1 MFSAISDVDALVVL
15 KACDIAGFR
24 SIDTAPYYG
33 HGLSE
38 TRIGAFLREATGEF
52 VISTK
57 VGRRLVPC
65 DADAI
70 PDHGFLDTPP
80 VAPIFD
86 YSRDGVLRAFDDSLK
101 RLRVDRVE
109 SLLLHDVGRLTHGS
123 AHEGVLRQA
132 MDKALPAMVHLRE
145 TGCIQRIGV
154 GVNEVD
160 VVEALLPTGMID
172 VVLIAGRYTLLDQS
186 AAALLDACAE
196 RGVAV
201 LVGGV
206 YNSGL
211 LAGSSTFDYR
221 PAEAALLAR
230 RDKLAAICAR
240 HGVPL
245 AAVALAFPLRHRAV
259 EQVVVGLRTVKEV
272 EATTEYLNAVIPD
285 ALWEELDDLAGQPRC

>member
-1 MFSAISDVDALVVL
+1 MSDVHAFAVL
-15 KACDIAGFR
+15 KACAAAGFR

-33 HGLSE
+33 HGMSE
-38 TRIGAFLREATGEF
+38 TRIGAFLREATGKF
-52 VISTK
+52 AVSTK

-70 PDHGFLDTPP
+70 PDHGFVNTPP

-101 RLRVDRVE
+101 RLGVDRVE

-123 AHEGVLRQA
+123 AHEGILRQTV
-132 MDKALPAMVHLRE
+132 DEALPAMAHLRD

-154 GVNEVD
+154 GVNEVE

-172 VVLIAGRYTLLDQS
+172 VVLIAGRYTLLDQR

-211 LAGSSTFDYR
+211 LAGGSTFDYR
-221 PAEAALLAR
+221 PAEAGLLAR
-230 RDKLAAICAR
+230 HDTLAAICSR

-245 AAVALAFPLRHRAV
+245 AAAALRFPLRHRTVA
-259 EQVVVGLRTVKEV
+259 QVVVGLRTVAEV
-272 EATTEYLNAVIPD
+272 EATLAYLNAVIPD
-285 ALWEELDDLAGQPRC
+285 ALWDELADMAGEPPC